1 MRVQILP
8 ASPSMAQFLISPD
21 AEKRPQLLR
30 LASLSCGAVRVTR
43 TQRDAFLPD
52 SGPTVICRDPGP
64 FRVTETENAFEIDCG
79 IILAQV
85 SKDTGAITFL
95 DRKGSVLLRENAK
108 RTCQMEE
115 KPVMV
120 NRFPQDAEIRYPQSI
135 DGVRASAGNYETYE
149 DRKAYACRLNLDFDS
164 DEGLYGLGSHE
175 EGYGNLRGKSRD
187 LYQHNMK
194 AVVPV
199 LVSTKGW
206 GLLFDLGCFMTFHD
220 DAYGSYLWADC
231 ADEMDYYFMAGGYA
245 AVCRQY
251 RSLTGSAPLLPRY
264 AFGYI
269 QSKERY
275 KDAEE
280 LLSVAKEYRKRQVPL
295 DLIVQDWQTWPEGQW
310 GYKVFDRQR
319 YPDPQALTDTLHAM
333 GVKIMISVWPSM
345 RGDENENRKE
355 MLENGCML
363 GDRAVYNAFD
373 PKARRIYWRQAREGL
388 FRYGIDAW
396 WCDCT
401 EPFEPDWQGEMKPEP
416 FERVRLNTEEAKKYL
431 DPAKISLYSLHHSMG
446 IYEGQ
451 RADAPDKRVL
461 NLTRSSWAGQHRYAA
476 VTWSGDVSSTWET
489 LRRQVPEGLNF
500 MAAGEGWWSTDAGGF
515 FPCGLGGPWVGAGDF
530 PEGVN
535 DPGYRELYVRWLQ
548 FSVFLPIM
556 RSHGMSTPREIW
568 QFGEKGEKWYD
579 AIEKAIRLRMRLLPH
594 LYSLAAQYSREGIPM
609 TRVPALMFPE
619 DKALRHID
627 DEMLLGDSLLVKP
640 VARPMEY
647 LPGAQ
652 KIEAPDDTET
662 VYLPAGY
669 DWFAWETGDRYA
681 GGQTVQIPAPLDT
694 VPVFLRSGAILL
706 TYPVQQY
713 TDEIPTPILTVTVYP
728 GADGTFTWYD
738 DPGDGNDPA
747 ACALVTFTWNDQAG
761 ELTVSAREGGWPGME
776 EKREMRIRL
785 LNQEEQVIV
794 YTGEALRLKLK
805 E

>member
-1 MRVQILP
+1 MTTQIP
-8 ASPSMAQFLISPD
+8 SSGPSMTQFVISTD
-21 AEKRPQLLR
+21 AGKQTLLR
-30 LASLSCGAVRVTR
+30 VASLSCGAVRVTR
-43 TQRDAFLPD
+43 TQRESFLPD
-52 SGPTVICRDPGP
+52 PSMAVIHRDPGTCT
-64 FRVTETENAFEIDCG
+64 VTETENGFLADCG
-79 IILAQV
+79 GAKVQI
-85 SKDTGAITFL
+85 SKDTGALTFL
-95 DRKGSVLLRENAK
+95 DQENRMLLRENTK
-108 RTCQMEE
+108 RPCQMAE

-120 NRFPQDAEIRYPQSI
+120 NRFRQDA
-135 DGVRASAGNYETYE
+135 DDTGASSEDYETVQ
-149 DRKAYACRLNLDFDS
+149 DRMAYACRLSFDFDP

-206 GLLFDLGCFMTFHD
+206 GLLFDMGCFMTFHD

-251 RSLTGSAPLLPRY
+251 RCLTGAAPLLPRY

-280 LLSVAKEYRKRQVPL
+280 LLSVAKEYRRRQVPL

-319 YPDPQALTDTLHAM
+319 YPDPQALTDALHEM
-333 GVKIMISVWPSM
+333 GVKMMISVWPSM
-345 RGDENENRKE
+345 HGDENENRKE

-363 GDRAVYNAFD
+363 GNRAVYNAFD
-373 PKARRIYWRQAREGL
+373 PKARLIYWKQAQEGL

-416 FERVRLNTEEAKKYL
+416 FERVHLNTEEAKKYL

-446 IYEGQ
+446 IFEGQ
-451 RADAPDKRVL
+451 RSAAPGKRVL
-461 NLTRSSWAGQHRYAA
+461 NLTRSSWAGQHRYAT

-500 MAAGEGWWSTDAGGF
+500 MATGEGWWSTDAGGF

-568 QFGEKGEKWYD
+568 QFGEKGGKWYD
-579 AIEKAIRLRMRLLPH
+579 AIEKIIHLRMRLLPH
-594 LYSLAAQYSREGIPM
+594 LYSLAAQYSREGLPM
-609 TRVPALMFPE
+609 TRVPALAFP
-619 DKALRHID
+619 DDPILRTIN
-627 DEMLLGDSLLVKP
+627 DEMLLGDSLLIKP
-640 VARPMEY
+640 VTHPMEY
-647 LPGAQ
+647 LPNAQ
-652 KIEAPDDTET
+652 KIEQPDDTET
-662 VYLPAGY
+662 VYLPAGC
-669 DWFAWETGDRYA
+669 DWYAWETGEKYM
-681 GGQTVQIPAPLDT
+681 GGQTVQIHAPLDQI
-694 VPVFLRSGAILL
+694 PVFLRSGAILL

-713 TDEIPTPILTVTVYP
+713 TGEIPSPPLTVTVYP
-728 GADGTFTWYD
+728 GADGSFTWYD
-738 DPGDGNDPA
+738 DPGDGNDPD
-747 ACALVTFTWNDQAG
+747 ACALVDFVWHDTAG
-761 ELTVSAREGGWPGME
+761 ELTVSARQGRFPGMAE
-776 EKREMRIRL
+776 TQEIHIRL
-785 LNQEEQVIV
+785 LNREEQVVV
-794 YTGEALRLKLK
+794 YTGDALCLNLKQR
-805 E
+805 